1 MRRRRRERI
10 KRTEKR
16 LKGKV
21 TFRTIFLLA
30 VTLIFNTYA
39 WFLYVN
45 TVSAD
50 LTAHVDAWQV
60 MFEVDGQTVDRSF
73 VFNITHAYPGM
84 TNATKTITVTNSG
97 EKIADIEYEVRYV
110 RIFDDEYIATEAVS
124 EGETVPVGA
133 TTASASQ
140 LLTMIGNTYPFEI
153 TLSGTSA
160 TLDPEDDTSLTIT
173 FSWAYESGQDAA
185 DTTYGVT
192 AYDFYE
198 DNPGTPAIEIIIKVI
213 ASQSNS

>member
-1 MRRRRRERI
+1 MRRRRRERV

-60 MFEVDGQTVDRSF
+60 QFEVDGQTVARSF
-73 VFNITHAYPGM
+73 VFNVAHAYPGM
-84 TNATKTITVTNSG
+84 ANASKTITVTNSG
-97 EKIADIEYEVRYV
+97 EKVANIEYEVRYV
-110 RIFDDEYIATEAVS
+110 RIFDDEYIATEAIN
-124 EGETVPVGA
+124 EGETAPVGA
-133 TTASASQ
+133 TVASASQ
-140 LLTMIGNTYPFEI
+140 LLTMIGSTYPFVI
-153 TLSGTSA
+153 SFSNTSA
-160 TLDPEDDTSLTIT
+160 VINPSANANLVIT
-173 FSWAYESGQDAA
+173 FSWAYESGNDAT

-192 AYDFYE
+192 AYDFYD

-213 ASQSNS
+213 VTQSNS